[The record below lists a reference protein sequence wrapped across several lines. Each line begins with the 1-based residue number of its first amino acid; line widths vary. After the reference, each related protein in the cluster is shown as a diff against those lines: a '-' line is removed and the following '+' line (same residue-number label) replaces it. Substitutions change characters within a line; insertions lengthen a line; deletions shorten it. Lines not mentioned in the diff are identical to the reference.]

1 MKSAILPVGGEAP
14 TQSHP
19 ESEAEPD
26 FDVESWPAATAIPGA
41 SDDAVRDYLQKIGR
55 FPLLTA
61 DDETELARRIEVG
74 VIAAAKL
81 EAGVPSDELS
91 RELRSLIREG
101 EAAYQRF
108 FRSNLRLVVN
118 VAKRYSG
125 RGVPLL
131 DLIQEGNIGL
141 DRAVKK
147 FDYRQGYKFS
157 TYAMWWIRQ
166 AITRGIA
173 DSARL
178 IRVPV
183 HTGEKISALRRAA
196 RALEIEKG
204 RPPTVDELAAETG
217 FCAADVQKLKAADRE
232 PVSIHA
238 LVGDDA
244 GSELGDLIEDADS
257 APVIDV
263 VTAGVRNDLLHA
275 KLQALPRR
283 EADILRMRF
292 GIGGEGP
299 MTFDQVGAHL
309 GVSRERV
316 RQIESRA
323 LSLLRCPELA
333 DDGFPDAIPVRS

>member
-1 MKSAILPVGGEAP
+1 MGSAVI
-14 TQSHP
+14 
-19 ESEAEPD
+19 
-26 FDVESWPAATAIPGA
+26 PAGAGNGIIPGA
-41 SDDAVRDYLQKIGR
+41 SEDAVRDYLQKIGR
-55 FPLLTA
+55 FPLLA
-61 DDETELARRIEVG
+61 AEDETELARRIEVG
-74 VIAAAKL
+74 VLAQERLAS
-81 EAGVPSDELS
+81 GVASNMSPH
-91 RELRSLIREG
+91 ELRALVRDG

-108 FRSNLRLVVN
+108 IRSNLRLVVT

-147 FDYRQGYKFS
+147 FDYKQGYKFS

-166 AITRGIA
+166 SITRGIA

-183 HTGEKISALRRAA
+183 HTGEKISAIRRAS
-196 RALEIEKG
+196 RGLEIELG
-204 RPPTVDELAAETG
+204 RVPSIDELAQETG
-217 FCAADVQKLKAADRE
+217 YPGAEVRKLLEADRE

-238 LVGDDA
+238 LVGDDD
-244 GSELGDLIEDADS
+244 GSELGDLIEDGDS
-257 APVIDV
+257 APVIDI
-263 VTAGVRNDLLHA
+263 VTAGVRHELLHR
-275 KLQALPRR
+275 KLDTLPRR

-292 GIGGEGP
+292 GLSGEGP
-299 MTFDQVGAHL
+299 MTFDQVGAFF

-323 LSLLRCPELA
+323 LTLLRCPELA
-333 DDGFPDAIPVRS
+333 GDGYPVAVQAR

>member
-1 MKSAILPVGGEAP
+1 MALVSLFHSSGEGIFMSGALIMTRTGPQAP
-14 TQSHP
+14 
-19 ESEAEPD
+19 
-26 FDVESWPAATAIPGA
+26 IPGA

-55 FPLLTA
+55 FPLLA
-61 DDETELARRIEVG
+61 AEDESELARRIEVG
-74 VIAAAKL
+74 VLARERL
-81 EAGVPSDELS
+81 DGVALSDEVTA
-91 RELRSLIREG
+91 ELRYLTREG

-108 FRSNLRLVVN
+108 VRSNLRLVVT

-166 AITRGIA
+166 SITRGIA

-183 HTGEKISALRRAA
+183 HTGEKISAIRRAG
-196 RALEIEKG
+196 RALEAEIG
-204 RPPTVDELAAETG
+204 RQPTVEQLARETG
-217 FCAADVQKLKAADRE
+217 FSCADVRKLVDADRE
-232 PVSIHA
+232 PVSIHSQ
-238 LVGDDA
+238 VGDDA
-244 GSELGDLIEDADS
+244 GSELGDLIEDGDS
-257 APVIDV
+257 APIIDI
-263 VTAGVRNDLLHA
+263 VTVGVRHELLHR
-275 KLQALPRR
+275 KLQDLPRR

-292 GIGGEGP
+292 GIGGEMP
-299 MTFDQVGAHL
+299 MTFDQVGAHF

-316 RQIESRA
+316 RQIELRA
-323 LSLLRCPELA
+323 LNLLRCPELA
-333 DDGFPDAIPVRS
+333 DGGFPDAVPVHS

>member
-1 MKSAILPVGGEAP
+1 MADSVTT
-14 TQSHP
+14 TQAGF
-19 ESEAEPD
+19 E
-26 FDVESWPAATAIPGA
+26 TIPGA
-41 SDDAVRDYLQKIGR
+41 SEDAVRDYLQKIGR
-55 FPLLTA
+55 FPLLDA
-61 DDETELARRIEVG
+61 EQETELARRIEVG
-74 VIAAAKL
+74 VLARERL
-81 EAGVPSDELS
+81 TTGHLSDEVAG
-91 RELRSLIREG
+91 ELRSLVREG

-108 FRSNLRLVVN
+108 IRSNLRLVVT

-166 AITRGIA
+166 SITRGIA

-183 HTGEKISALRRAA
+183 HTGEKISAIRRAA
-196 RALEIEKG
+196 RGLETELG
-204 RPPTVDELAAETG
+204 RPPSVDELARETG
-217 FCAADVQKLKAADRE
+217 YACDDVRKLLDADRE

-244 GSELGDLIEDADS
+244 GSELGDLIEDGDS
-257 APVIDV
+257 APVIDI
-263 VTAGVRNDLLHA
+263 VTAGVRHELLHR
-275 KLQALPRR
+275 KLDSLPRR

-292 GIGGEGP
+292 GLSGEGP
-299 MTFDQVGAHL
+299 MTFDQVGAFF

-323 LSLLRCPELA
+323 LTLLRCPELA
-333 DDGFPDAIPVRS
+333 GDGFPVAAHAR

>member
-1 MKSAILPVGGEAP
+1 MASAVI
-14 TQSHP
+14 
-19 ESEAEPD
+19 
-26 FDVESWPAATAIPGA
+26 PAGAGDGAIHGA
-41 SDDAVRDYLQKIGR
+41 SEDAVRDYLQKIGR
-55 FPLLTA
+55 FPLLA
-61 DDETELARRIEVG
+61 AEDETELARRIEVG
-74 VIAAAKL
+74 VLARERLASP
-81 EAGVPSDELS
+81 VDSDVLAH
-91 RELRSLIREG
+91 ELRILVREG
-101 EAAYQRF
+101 EASYQRF
-108 FRSNLRLVVN
+108 VRSNLRLVVA

-147 FDYRQGYKFS
+147 FDYQQGYKFS

-166 AITRGIA
+166 SVTRGIA

-183 HTGEKISALRRAA
+183 HTGEKIQAIRRAA
-196 RALEIEKG
+196 RGLEIELG
-204 RPPTVDELAAETG
+204 RSASVEELARETG
-217 FCAADVQKLKAADRE
+217 YETAEVRKLLDADRE

-238 LVGDDA
+238 LVGDDD
-244 GSELGDLIEDADS
+244 GSELGDLIEDGDS
-257 APVIDV
+257 APVIDI
-263 VTAGVRNDLLHA
+263 VTIGVRHELLHR
-275 KLQALPRR
+275 KLDSLPRR

-292 GIGGEGP
+292 GLGGEGP
-299 MTFDQVGAHL
+299 MTFDQVGAIF

-333 DDGFPDAIPVRS
+333 GDGYPVAVHAR